1 MASFHIN
8 GVSKTSSVYEIRVKC
23 IMFSMDLFFQWH
35 DNLQSHMA
43 DWI

>member
-23 IMFSMDLFFQWH
+23 LRNSSEMHNVLNGFIFSM
-35 DNLQSHMA
+35 A
-43 DWI
+43 